1 MRGAEQCNVCRCTCI
16 ARLYGPVSGPGMSV
30 LCRTECV
37 RPIRAQIG
45 VQQPTIEQSP
55 PLSCSMEI
63 NYWALAS
70 LLAGVLT
77 IAIMI
82 WIATVLR

>member
-1 MRGAEQCNVCRCTCI
+1 
-16 ARLYGPVSGPGMSV
+16 
-30 LCRTECV
+30 
-37 RPIRAQIG
+37 
-45 VQQPTIEQSP
+45 
-55 PLSCSMEI
+55 MEI